1 MNAVT
6 VVGAGLAGSEAAY
19 QLAIR
24 GIPVRL
30 IEMKPKKMTPAHVS
44 PYFAELVC
52 SNSLRSDELTN
63 AVGLLKEELRRLGSI
78 VMRCADEHRVAAG
91 GALAVDREG
100 FARAV
105 TEAVRALPNV
115 EIIEEEA
122 MDIPDGEVIIASGP
136 LTSDALA
143 ENILRRTGSEG
154 LHFYDAVA
162 PIVSLDSVDM
172 ESAFRLVVRRGQL
185 MQACA
190 EAHSGSMAAVLR
202 LPNETVEALCASF
215 SHVYPVNYNCAGQLT
230 VAGDS
235 AEMPAFIKA
244 VTESGGRAVP
254 LAVSGAFHSPFMT
267 EASDGLAAYLASVEL
282 REPALPLYA
291 NLTARPYAGDLR
303 ATLAAQVKSPVR
315 WEETVRH
322 MADAGADFFC
332 EVGPGKV
339 LSGLIRR
346 ILPEA
351 QVFNVEN
358 AETLALCVQ
367 AAQAHDEKERKGQ

>member
-1 MNAVT
+1 MGKIAFVFAGQGAQYTGMGRELYESSPDARRVYELCDAVRPGT
-6 VVGAGLAGSEAAY
+6 SALCFTGDKA
-19 QLAIR
+19 
-24 GIPVRL
+24 
-30 IEMKPKKMTPAHVS
+30 
-44 PYFAELVC
+44 
-52 SNSLRSDELTN
+52 
-63 AVGLLKEELRRLGSI
+63 
-78 VMRCADEHRVAAG
+78 
-91 GALAVDREG
+91 ALAVTENTQPAMFATDLACAEALRGRGVVPAMAAG
-100 FARAV
+100 FS
-105 TEAVRALPNV
+105 L
-115 EIIEEEA
+115 
-122 MDIPDGEVIIASGP
+122 GEVA
-136 LTSDALA
+136 AA
-143 ENILRRTGSEG
+143 AFTGM
-154 LHFYDAVA
+154 
-162 PIVSLDSVDM
+162 LDT

-244 VTESGGRAVP
+244 VTESSGRAVP
-254 LAVSGAFHSPFMT
+254 LAV
-267 EASDGLAAYLASVEL
+267 
-282 REPALPLYA
+282 YA
-291 NLTARPYAGDLR
+291 NRTARPYAGDLR

-315 WEETVRH
+315 WEETVRN

-358 AETLALCVQ
+358 AETLTLCVQ

>member
-1 MNAVT
+1 
-6 VVGAGLAGSEAAY
+6 
-19 QLAIR
+19 
-24 GIPVRL
+24 
-30 IEMKPKKMTPAHVS
+30 
-44 PYFAELVC
+44 
-52 SNSLRSDELTN
+52 
-63 AVGLLKEELRRLGSI
+63 
-78 VMRCADEHRVAAG
+78 
-91 GALAVDREG
+91 
-100 FARAV
+100 
-105 TEAVRALPNV
+105 
-115 EIIEEEA
+115 
-122 MDIPDGEVIIASGP
+122 
-136 LTSDALA
+136 
-143 ENILRRTGSEG
+143 
-154 LHFYDAVA
+154 
-162 PIVSLDSVDM
+162 
-172 ESAFRLVVRRGQL
+172 
-185 MQACA
+185 
-190 EAHSGSMAAVLR
+190 
-202 LPNETVEALCASF
+202 
-215 SHVYPVNYNCAGQLT
+215 
-230 VAGDS
+230 
-235 AEMPAFIKA
+235 
-244 VTESGGRAVP
+244 
-254 LAVSGAFHSPFMT
+254 MT

>member
-1 MNAVT
+1 MTNAKEKKKIVLWLI
-6 VVGAGLAGSEAAY
+6 V
-19 QLAIR
+19 LAI
-24 GIPVRL
+24 L
-30 IEMKPKKMTPAHVS
+30 
-44 PYFAELVC
+44 
-52 SNSLRSDELTN
+52 
-63 AVGLLKEELRRLGSI
+63 
-78 VMRCADEHRVAAG
+78 AA
-91 GALAVDREG
+91 AA
-100 FARAV
+100 F
-105 TEAVRALPNV
+105 
-115 EIIEEEA
+115 
-122 MDIPDGEVIIASGP
+122 
-136 LTSDALA
+136 
-143 ENILRRTGSEG
+143 TGM
-154 LHFYDAVA
+154 L
-162 PIVSLDSVDM
+162 DM

>member
-1 MNAVT
+1 
-6 VVGAGLAGSEAAY
+6 
-19 QLAIR
+19 
-24 GIPVRL
+24 
-30 IEMKPKKMTPAHVS
+30 
-44 PYFAELVC
+44 
-52 SNSLRSDELTN
+52 
-63 AVGLLKEELRRLGSI
+63 
-78 VMRCADEHRVAAG
+78 
-91 GALAVDREG
+91 
-100 FARAV
+100 
-105 TEAVRALPNV
+105 
-115 EIIEEEA
+115 
-122 MDIPDGEVIIASGP
+122 
-136 LTSDALA
+136 
-143 ENILRRTGSEG
+143 
-154 LHFYDAVA
+154 
-162 PIVSLDSVDM
+162 
-172 ESAFRLVVRRGQL
+172 

-254 LAVSGAFHSPFMT
+254 LAVSGAFHSPFMA